1 MTSDRLRAHVTGL
14 QTVSD
19 ERFEPIHRIFG
30 EQLSMLDTAFLPFS
44 MTVTGNCINRTV
56 TPRRTG
62 RIRCSMSGTL
72 ARRNRKI
79 GTACRDSRMAWLG
92 VVGIV
97 ATDEIYLFVA
107 RNLIEQL
114 GQSITVSHHFD
125 ASSARHALDPYSH

>member
-1 MTSDRLRAHVTGL
+1 MRLITTPTRTVTSDRLRAHVTRL

-19 ERFEPIHRIFG
+19 EHFEPIHRIFRKR
-30 EQLSMLDTAFLPFS
+30 LSMLDTAFLLFS

-79 GTACRDSRMAWLG
+79 RHCVQGWPHGMAWC
-92 VVGIV
+92 
-97 ATDEIYLFVA
+97 
-107 RNLIEQL
+107 R
-114 GQSITVSHHFD
+114 
-125 ASSARHALDPYSH
+125 RHRRHR